1 MVAKGSHHSAV
12 TKELCRVKA
21 LARWQRTPD
30 RTRVK
35 TPSRGR
41 SKPVVVLAPPVY
53 SAPPLTPLE
62 VEALY
67 TATKAKVDR
76 FAALTAMA
84 EDMVRFALDDF
95 LRSDTAARYDAYT
108 KALAAGFL
116 TLDEVRRLENLPTL
130 PGATR

>member
-1 MVAKGSHHSAV
+1 MVAKGSHHSAA

-35 TPSRGR
+35 PPSRGR

-67 TATKAKVDR
+67 TATKAKVAR
-76 FAALTAMA
+76 FAALTALA
-84 EDMVRFALDDF
+84 EDMVRFALDDLDNAEDELERVGAKSMQAQADLYAVK
-95 LRSDTAARYDAYT
+95 LRYFGTRAA
-108 KALAAGFL
+108 
-116 TLDEVRRLENLPTL
+116 
-130 PGATR
+130 